1 VSVTRNG
8 CLQPALLLR
17 NSRAIWYHTVL
28 PVTCQRRQSR
38 LNPSQIKLVIDLT
51 TREGCK
57 AKMTW
62 LAGYI
67 PRWHTRSQPDIGQYQ
82 QKPPLGHPRALV
94 MSSGMLRRDISCR
107 FINIVHMLNDTNY
120 NVTPVFSASVLTLLP
135 YLSLTTLLLF
145 KHTQSS

>member
-1 VSVTRNG
+1 MFTLILSFVSVTRNG

-17 NSRAIWYHTVL
+17 NSRAIWDHTVL

-67 PRWHTRSQPDIGQYQ
+67 PRWHSRSQQIITHSQAR
-82 QKPPLGHPRALV
+82 HRAISSTCWMTLTT
-94 MSSGMLRRDISCR
+94 MSHLCS
-107 FINIVHMLNDTNY
+107 
-120 NVTPVFSASVLTLLP
+120 LLP
-135 YLSLTTLLLF
+135 SLHYFPTCPSLPHSCSNTRNHLSQLHF
-145 KHTQSS
+145 DKI